1 MNLKLTTKNFTKT
14 KLGKKKNILKDENL
28 CEEEKKVKL
37 EFKPEIVDKDIVE
50 FVRKVPLQPCERLRQ
65 KFK

>member
-14 KLGKKKNILKDENL
+14 KLRKKKNILKDENL

-37 EFKPEIVDKDIVE
+37 EFKPKIVDKDIAE
-50 FVRKVPLQPCERLRQ
+50 FVRNVPLQPHERLRQ
-65 KFK
+65 KLK

>member
-37 EFKPEIVDKDIVE
+37 EFKPKIVDKEI
-50 FVRKVPLQPCERLRQ
+50 C
-65 KFK
+65 